1 MSGIEA
7 LGPYWQK
14 IVRGRGFQVQAVAR
28 EPRRAA
34 IDRVEGAVQRLGG
47 DVLDFTALSDLSL
60 NLIVEL
66 RASAAVA
73 LVDEL
78 AALGWPVELRLE
90 RGPLGALGEA
100 RLEGTVQLTFPEG
113 EGRLSHPQPA
123 VPG

>member
-1 MSGIEA
+1 MAGIEA
-7 LGPYWQK
+7 LGPYWQR
-14 IVRGRGFQVQAVAR
+14 IIRGRGFQVEAVAR

-34 IDRVEGAVQRLGG
+34 IERVEGAVQRLGG
-47 DVLDFTALSDLSL
+47 DVLDFAAFSDLSL

-66 RASAAVA
+66 SASEAVA

-78 AALGWPVELRLE
+78 AALGWPIELRPARE
-90 RGPLGALGEA
+90 RLGALGDD

-113 EGRLSHPQPA
+113 EGELKHPKPA